1 MHNTHDTIKDA
12 ILEKVQ
18 KEHIAPKSP
27 WYFRARHAVL
37 WTPGIA
43 VTLLG
48 SFAVAGML
56 FGAVH
61 AGWKYRSLT
70 QMNIIQFLGEVVP
83 LLWVGSLAVFGVLIV
98 KTLRLT
104 AKGYRYKTG
113 MILGVSFLSSIV
125 GGAALFALDMTV
137 QHNALIRF
145 ETERNQKALW
155 MAPEKG
161 RLTGTIE
168 IFEDGT
174 VVLAD
179 AQGDRWVLDT
189 SELPPMPEPLLDG
202 VPVRMLGI
210 PLADSLFLPCKII
223 PWNLSPFRRPPG
235 ALPEGVIR
243 PPRLEQQEKV
253 TRCQALLEATRPSRE
268 RNIRQPS

>member
-1 MHNTHDTIKDA
+1 MHNTQDTIKDA

-18 KEHIAPKSP
+18 KEHITPKSP

-43 VTLLG
+43 VTILG

-61 AGWKYRSLT
+61 AGWQYRSLT
-70 QMNIIQFLGEVVP
+70 QMSVVRFLGEVIP
-83 LLWVGSLAVFGVLIV
+83 LLWVGSLVVFGVLIV

-113 MILGVSFLSSIV
+113 AILGVSFLTSVV

-168 IFEDGT
+168 IFDDGT

-179 AQGDRWVLDT
+179 ARGDRWVLDT
-189 SELPPMPEPLLDG
+189 SELPSFSEPLVAG
-202 VPVRMLGI
+202 TSVRMLGI
-210 PLADSLFLPCKII
+210 PLDQSLFLPCKII
-223 PWNLSPFRRPPG
+223 PWNLSPLRRPPG
-235 ALPEGVIR
+235 SLPEGVAR
-243 PPRLEQQEKV
+243 PPRPQEGMV
-253 TRCQALLEATRPSRE
+253 GTRCNALLDLTRPPRE
-268 RNIRQPS
+268 RNILQPS